1 MKNLKISR
9 IAFKSLL
16 TYTLLILIFGVTM
29 CIIGYRGFTE
39 LLLRMYTRGGFRIAA
54 AAHYEIDPD
63 RLDEYLESGGR
74 TEGYQETWDRL
85 DRLCNASEATF
96 IYVIRP
102 DESDYGHVKYIIST
116 VNHNSVYTPYE
127 VGYIKATTNDEYRL
141 KYRLMMEGK
150 SDSESLVLAGKQY
163 NAKTHHITAMTS
175 LKGSDGKTKALLCV
189 QRQMNALSIAR
200 IEYIKDVIQA
210 TLVLAVLAN
219 LLNAIYQ
226 RKALL
231 IPLQKITDEA
241 SRFAK
246 ENNTTGKK
254 LTDVIHNKD
263 EIGLLASSIDSME
276 EQVVNYVDEVK
287 QFTAEKERDKTELAL
302 AAAIQDGML
311 PSTFPAFPDR
321 AEFDVFASMD
331 PAREVGGDFYDFF
344 LIDEDHLC
352 LEIADVSG
360 KGIPGALVMMSS
372 KIMLSDFA
380 MTGKSPAE
388 ILHDGNNTLC
398 MNNKDKVFVTAWLGI
413 LEISTG
419 KLTAANAGHEYPV
432 LKKPDGQY
440 ELIKDKHGFV
450 LGGIEDME
458 YTDYELQLEPG
469 TKLFLYTDGLPEAED
484 ADNNM
489 FGVERMVKALNEHPD
504 AVPEMVVTNMYIA
517 VSEFIKETEQFDDLT
532 MLCLEYKGITQSST

>member
-1 MKNLKISR
+1 MKKTKISR
-9 IAFKSLL
+9 IALKSLL
-16 TYTLLILIFGVTM
+16 TYILLLLIFAVTM

-54 AAHYEIDPD
+54 AAQYEIDPD
-63 RLDEYLESGGR
+63 QLDAYLESGGK

-102 DESDYGHVKYIIST
+102 DQTDYGHVKYIIST
-116 VNHNSVYTPYE
+116 VNHDTNYYPYE
-127 VGYIKATTNDEYRL
+127 VGYIKETTNDEYRL

-150 SDSESLVLAGKQY
+150 SDSESLVLQGRNY
-163 NAKTHHITAMTS
+163 SSRTHHITAMTA
-175 LKGSDGKTKALLCV
+175 LKGSDGQTKALLCV
-189 QRQMNALSIAR
+189 QRQMNALARSR
-200 IEYIKDVIQA
+200 IEYIIDVLQA
-210 TLVLAVLAN
+210 TLVLVVLAN
-219 LLNAIYQ
+219 LLNALYQ
-226 RKALL
+226 RKTLL

-241 SRFAK
+241 SRFAR

-254 LTDVIHNKD
+254 LTDEIRSKD
-263 EIGLLASSIDSME
+263 EIGLLAASIDSME

-287 QFTAEKERDKTELAL
+287 RFTAEKERDRTELTL

-311 PSTFPAFPDR
+311 PNTFPAFPDR
-321 AEFDVFASMD
+321 TEFDIYASMN

-344 LIDEDHLC
+344 LIDDDHLC

-372 KIMLSDFA
+372 KIMLTDFA
-380 MTGKSPAE
+380 KTGKSPAQ
-388 ILHDGNNTLC
+388 ILREGNNTIC
-398 MNNKDKVFVTAWLGI
+398 ANNRERMFVTVWLGI

-419 KLTAANAGHEYPV
+419 KLTAANAGHEYPI
-432 LKKPDGQY
+432 LKKPGGQY

-450 LGGIEDME
+450 MGGMEDME

-469 TKLFLYTDGLPEAED
+469 TKLFIYTDGLPEAED
-484 ADNNM
+484 KDNRM
-489 FGVERMVKALNEHPD
+489 FGMERVLSALNALPD
-504 AVPEMVVTNMYIA
+504 APPNQVLTHMYQA
-517 VSEFIKETEQFDDLT
+517 VNSFVNGTEQFDDLT
-532 MLCLEYKGITQSST
+532 MLCLEYKGPSAS